1 MKLKLEDKMEEND
14 ITINDEVTTFL
25 SFQLGKEFFAVNVAK
40 VLTILEMKPITKVPN
55 SPNFMRGVINL
66 RGNVLP
72 VIDMRIKF
80 GMSPTEFTTNTC
92 IIVLNVGIDD
102 ETVQLGILVDAVD
115 EVLEIKDSEIE
126 ESPAIGTKY
135 KVEFIQGMYKLE
147 SGFIMLLNIDL
158 IFNTQELL
166 IAKEVENKAV
176 AEESEKSE
184 KN

>member
-1 MKLKLEDKMEEND
+1 MNDKELN
-14 ITINDEVTTFL
+14 IIDEVTTFL

-80 GMSPTEFTTNTC
+80 GMSATEFTTNTC
-92 IIVLNVGIDD
+92 IIVLNVTVDD
-102 ETVQLGILVDAVD
+102 ELLQLGILVDAVD
-115 EVLEIKDSEIE
+115 EVLDIKDSEIE
-126 ESPAIGTKY
+126 ESPSIGTKY

-166 IAKEVENKAV
+166 IAKDLENKSNTELV
-176 AEESEKSE
+176 EPENK
-184 KN
+184 KK

>member
-1 MKLKLEDKMEEND
+1 MNDKELN
-14 ITINDEVTTFL
+14 IIDEVTTFL

-80 GMSPTEFTTNTC
+80 GMSATEFTTNTC
-92 IIVLNVGIDD
+92 IIVLNVTVDD
-102 ETVQLGILVDAVD
+102 ELLQLGILVDAVD

-126 ESPAIGTKY
+126 ESPSIGTKY
-135 KVEFIQGMYKLE
+135 KVEFIQGMYKLD

-166 IAKEVENKAV
+166 IAKDLENKSNTELV
-176 AEESEKSE
+176 EPENK
-184 KN
+184 KK